1 MCNKNRAALQ
11 QKIIRGNVKTLKTAT
26 QRVLYQK
33 AVKALPDSNAQDVM
47 LESNHSQKKIKDML
61 ESNHCQ
67 QNNIQYM
74 YCTTCFKKKEALVS
88 DEPLLKHSANVSRKN

>member
-26 QRVLYQK
+26 QRILYQK

-47 LESNHSQKKIKDML
+47 LESNHGQK
-61 ESNHCQ
+61 
-67 QNNIQYM
+67 NNRQYM

-88 DEPLLKHSANVSRKN
+88 DEPLLKHSANVCRKI